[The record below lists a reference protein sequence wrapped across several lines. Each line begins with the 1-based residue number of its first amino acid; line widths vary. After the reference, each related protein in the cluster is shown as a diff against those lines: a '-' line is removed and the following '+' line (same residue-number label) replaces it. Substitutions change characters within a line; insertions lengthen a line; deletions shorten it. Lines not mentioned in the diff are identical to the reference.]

1 MCIRDRAGT
10 PCSLTAKGSDYL
22 YMGGY
27 CMETTGGQ
35 LMVPAAVA
43 KAYEHINTEKF
54 HKRRRLVYRV
64 WSYMNAAIYLYGI
77 CRPEQITALYNLH
90 ESDVLPEPELH
101 EMCIRDRTCSFPEAR
116 AIIFSEIVYPIP
128 VSSPYIT

>member
-1 MCIRDRAGT
+1 
-10 PCSLTAKGSDYL
+10 
-22 YMGGY
+22 
-27 CMETTGGQ
+27 METTDGQ
-35 LMVPAAVA
+35 LMVPTAVA

-101 EMCIRDRTCSFPEAR
+101 GIFRELEPVRGRFIYQMVGLQIRLWLRAAPIGMYCVIRRAFGLLCRTGK
-116 AIIFSEIVYPIP
+116 
-128 VSSPYIT
+128 